1 MLFITHNLG
10 LTRRFAHDVAVM
22 QKGQIVEFGSTEA
35 IFTRPQQDYTK
46 TLIDCTPMME
56 RGWLEA
62 RL

>member
-22 QKGQIVEFGSTEA
+22 QQGEIVEFGPAAQVFGSP
-35 IFTRPQQDYTK
+35 RQDYTRS
-46 TLIDCTPMME
+46 LIHSTPLME